1 MGDGSHLDQDC
12 GYSYSFLSSCYC
24 SRDELGWL
32 YSFVQNSGIVERRK
46 VEQNLPP
53 HADVGE
59 PWVVEDQ
66 ERGSMDFVVVLIH
79 KVRRKASC
87 FH

>member
-1 MGDGSHLDQDC
+1 M
-12 GYSYSFLSSCYC
+12 
-24 SRDELGWL
+24 DELGWL

>member
-1 MGDGSHLDQDC
+1 MGWQ
-12 GYSYSFLSSCYC
+12 YSIA
-24 SRDELGWL
+24 
-32 YSFVQNSGIVERRK
+32 QNSDTVEQRK

-79 KVRRKASC
+79 KVHRKASF

>member
-1 MGDGSHLDQDC
+1 MGDGSRLDQDC
-12 GYSYSFLSSCYC
+12 YYSYSFLSSCYC
-24 SRDELGWL
+24 SMDELGWL

-66 ERGSMDFVVVLIH
+66 ERGSMDFVVVPIH
-79 KVRRKASC
+79 KAHRKA
-87 FH
+87 

>member
-1 MGDGSHLDQDC
+1 M
-12 GYSYSFLSSCYC
+12 
-24 SRDELGWL
+24 DELGWL
-32 YSFVQNSGIVERRK
+32 YSFVQNSGIAEQRK
-46 VEQNLPP
+46 VEQNLPL

-66 ERGSMDFVVVLIH
+66 ERGSTDFVVVLIH
-79 KVRRKASC
+79 KVRGKASC